1 MRFMRSHIL
10 FFSSIAFLLASC
22 VAPVLSKNYLQEGER
37 TVSFAQL
44 RESTEQY
51 KGRLFVLGGVIIR
64 TRLVA
69 AGSQIEAM
77 HVPVDGSGY
86 FEERGQTEGRY
97 LAVLPKEG
105 TILDPAVYRRGRRV
119 TLAGEFIDIRKGKID
134 EMEYAYPVFQIKQVY
149 LWPKERGYAYPP
161 PFYYDAWFY
170 PYPYYYGHPW
180 WFYPHYSRP
189 VHVTPER
196 PRTPPSHSP
205 ERAPQK

>member
-1 MRFMRSHIL
+1 MRSYVL
-10 FFSSIAFLLASC
+10 FICSSALLVTSC
-22 VAPVLSKNYLQEGER
+22 VAPVVSKNYLQEGER
-37 TVSFAQL
+37 KVSFAQL

-64 TRLVA
+64 TRLIE

-86 FEERGQTEGRY
+86 FEERGRSEGRY

-119 TLAGEFIDIRKGKID
+119 TLAGEFIDIRRGKID
-134 EMEYAYPVFQIKQVY
+134 EMEYAYPLFQIKQVY
-149 LWPKERGYAYPP
+149 LWPRERGYAYPP
-161 PFYYDAWFY
+161 AFYYDAWFY

-180 WFYPHYSRP
+180 WSYPHYNRP
-189 VHVTPER
+189 VHVAPER
-196 PRTPPSHSP
+196 PRTPPPSRTP
-205 ERAPQK
+205 EREPQK